1 MIEFRNFT
9 VLQKEGKCYGNCM
22 GGEADDVLRAR
33 SINSTTSRYLFTIH
47 RIISRLH
54 IARLLTSISPATA
67 ATNARISDRLCS
79 YDSRI
84 EATSVCR
91 TTTKCYTVAP
101 RGAPLDNANCDCND
115 ARGTCGV
122 ASRDKNTIT
131 SRRWAARLDDASG
144 RRVSAS
150 GRADCCGPM
159 RATVPQRRRLR
170 THCYVG
176 LTADLHHWLH
186 ARDGVL
192 PQRWGDQHVAS
203 SVPGC
208 RVATLGKLFTPI
220 DAQSL
225 RQLMES

>member
-1 MIEFRNFT
+1 M
-9 VLQKEGKCYGNCM
+9 CCW
-22 GGEADDVLRAR
+22 AR
-33 SINSTTSRYLFTIH
+33 SINSPTSRYLFTIH

-54 IARLLTSISPATA
+54 LARLLTLTSPATAA

-84 EATSVCR
+84 EATSGCR

-101 RGAPLDNANCDCND
+101 RGAPPDNANCDCND
-115 ARGTCGV
+115 ARGTCV
-122 ASRDKNTIT
+122 ARQKYHHQQT
-131 SRRWAARLDDASG
+131 LDDASA

-159 RATVPQRRRLR
+159 RATVPQRRQRR

-192 PQRWGDQHVAS
+192 PQRSGDQRVAS

>member
-1 MIEFRNFT
+1 MNNVIGLIAMEQTTRNDR
-9 VLQKEGKCYGNCM
+9 VPKCYSSTEGRKVLRQLHGRRM
-22 GGEADDVLRAR
+22 TVLRAR

-54 IARLLTSISPATA
+54 LARLLTLISPATA

-84 EATSVCR
+84 EATSVSC

-131 SRRWAARLDDASG
+131 SRRWTARLDDASG
-144 RRVSAS
+144 RRTAADRC
-150 GRADCCGPM
+150 GRRSHNAD
-159 RATVPQRRRLR
+159 
-170 THCYVG
+170 
-176 LTADLHHWLH
+176 D
-186 ARDGVL
+186 DG
-192 PQRWGDQHVAS
+192 RIA
-203 SVPGC
+203 
-208 RVATLGKLFTPI
+208 
-220 DAQSL
+220 
-225 RQLMES
+225 M